1 MMYTVLAIM
10 IQLSTKLYNRYDS
23 TSVKSIKPLAILLVI
38 KYQKSF
44 GNGNEILSI
53 DSLKVVYVWYQRC
66 YLQDEKQ
73 SL

>member
-1 MMYTVLAIM
+1 MYTVLAIM
-10 IQLSTKLYNRYDS
+10 IQLSTKLFDISYYFS
-23 TSVKSIKPLAILLVI
+23 ILLVI

-44 GNGNEILSI
+44 GTGNEILSI